1 MFRCLAQGIHGL
13 LDLVSFLLCCRCNL
27 GFCIVLLWTSFA
39 SGDSDGLSSLLCSSP
54 GGNTYLVKRFGRP
67 LHNVERINAAFC
79 IREILLYTICD
90 PSGAIAGHHFNGCT
104 LPRSKLFAELLQNRF
119 AVILCC
125 PDNRI
130 GLVVYNDCDIAV
142 PLTVAGLVDSN
153 LYNSVKT
160 DVDIGFEIFMDA
172 RDTSADSTPVDPH
185 IFGDGTAAEVL
196 SHPGDGIIEVFR
208 KARVRKCPWYISGL
222 DSVFFAANAWNACFN
237 INKDPAKIQRT
248 PTFMLIRSI
257 IDPGVPLTAYR
268 ASPLKPLAQMHFDQN
283 T

>member
-1 MFRCLAQGIHGL
+1 MVH
-13 LDLVSFLLCCRCNL
+13 
-27 GFCIVLLWTSFA
+27 
-39 SGDSDGLSSLLCSSP
+39 
-54 GGNTYLVKRFGRP
+54 Y
-67 LHNVERINAAFC
+67 
-79 IREILLYTICD
+79 
-90 PSGAIAGHHFNGCT
+90 
-104 LPRSKLFAELLQNRF
+104 
-119 AVILCC
+119 
-125 PDNRI
+125 
-130 GLVVYNDCDIAV
+130 DCDIAMS
-142 PLTVAGLVDSN
+142 LTVAGFVDSD